1 MRLDNGTTGVINL
14 YSATPE
20 IRFFSADPTGYRFYR
35 SGTGMTWNS
44 AGSINLQIGGNDA
57 YGLSAANGHLF
68 RSAIAGG
75 AVLARLDTGGS
86 LSIGKG
92 LTAAVSSSILE
103 LSSTTKGFLPPRMT
117 LAQRTAISSPAVG
130 LIVYDTG
137 SAATE
142 GVWVYES
149 TGWQQL
155 LTNSGSQS
163 ISGSLTLTGTLTAQ
177 TIVAQTITSSTD
189 FVTGSTIFG
198 SLLSNTHQ
206 FTGSVSITGS
216 LAASLTNVNQ
226 NNVVGYNTT
235 TGQLFYQSTSS
246 LSVTTASYALTATSA
261 SYAAT
266 ASYANIFNIGLSQIK
281 TATVAS
287 SIAGANN
294 LFTDATGSYT
304 AAKYIYTVTNGSNA
318 RTGEVLAIWNGS
330 SVQYTD
336 NSTLDIGSTSGVTP
350 SVSVVG
356 SDVLFNITT
365 GTSGWRLKATV
376 TYL

>member
-1 MRLDNGTTGVINL
+1 
-14 YSATPE
+14 
-20 IRFFSADPTGYRFYR
+20 
-35 SGTGMTWNS
+35 
-44 AGSINLQIGGNDA
+44 
-57 YGLSAANGHLF
+57 
-68 RSAIAGG
+68 
-75 AVLARLDTGGS
+75 
-86 LSIGKG
+86 
-92 LTAAVSSSILE
+92 
-103 LSSTTKGFLPPRMT
+103 MT

-163 ISGSLTLTGTLTAQ
+163 ILGSLTLTGTLTAQ

-189 FVTGSTIFG
+189 FVTGSTRFG

-226 NNVVGYNTT
+226 NNVVGYDTT

-246 LSVTTASYALTATSA
+246 LSVTSASYALNATSA

-266 ASYANIFNIGLSQIK
+266 ASTANSGFTIGTTQTYTNI
-281 TATVAS
+281 VAS
-287 SIAGANN
+287 TVVGSNN
-294 LFTDATGSYT
+294 VFTHTTGSYT
-304 AAKYIYTVTNGSNA
+304 SAFYKYTVSNGANA
-318 RTGEVLAIWNGS
+318 RSGEVIAVWNGS
-330 SVQYTD
+330 SAQYTD
-336 NSTLDIGSTSGVTP
+336 YSTLDIGSTSGVTP

-356 SDVLFNITT
+356 SDVLFNIST
-365 GTSGWRLKATV
+365 GTSGWRLKSTV